1 MNAIA
6 WLRGLAVGLVGA
18 AAGWAAAQD
27 TPWRLHLTDE
37 STGTQIFLRE
47 RGPELPAFRATAR
60 IHARLASLVAVLLD
74 TDAMPEWVYRTR
86 RVVRIEATSP
96 TQGVSQVIT
105 AMPWPLLD
113 REAIVSWQL
122 TQDPATCAVRIE
134 GRSAPERLPPAPEYV
149 RMPSFA
155 SRWTFTPAGQGDVAV
170 GFEGHGD
177 PGGNLAVPLL
187 RGFLEAAVQEAP
199 LQTVNALRAMVA
211 RPAYR
216 DARLP
221 FICEPG

>member
-1 MNAIA
+1 MSAMVWA
-6 WLRGLAVGLVGA
+6 RGMAVGLVWA
-18 AAGWAAAQD
+18 AAGCAGAQD
-27 TPWRLHLTDE
+27 APWRLRLTDE
-37 STGTQIFLRE
+37 STGTQVFLRE
-47 RGPELPAFRATAR
+47 RGTELPAFRATTRIDAR
-60 IHARLASLVAVLLD
+60 VASLVAVLLD

-86 RVVRIEATSP
+86 RVLRIEAASP

-134 GRSAPERLPPAPEYV
+134 GRSAPERLPPAPELV

-155 SRWTFTPAGQGDVAV
+155 SRWLFTPAGQGEVEV
-170 GFEGHGD
+170 SFEGHGD
-177 PGGNLAVPLL
+177 PGGNLAGPLL
-187 RGFLEAAVQEAP
+187 RRFLEAAVQDAP

-216 DARLP
+216 EARLP
-221 FICEPG
+221 FVCEPG

>member
-1 MNAIA
+1 MSAIV
-6 WLRGLAVGLVGA
+6 WLRGVAVGLVWA
-18 AAGWAAAQD
+18 VAGLAAAQD
-27 TPWRLHLTDE
+27 APWRLHLTDE
-37 STGTQIFLRE
+37 STGTQVFLRE
-47 RGPELPAFRATAR
+47 RGTELPAFRATTRIDAR
-60 IHARLASLVAVLLD
+60 VASLVAVLLD

-86 RVVRIEATSP
+86 RVLRIEAASP

-113 REAIVSWQL
+113 REAIVAWTL
-122 TQDPATCAVRIE
+122 KQDPATCAVDIE
-134 GRSAPERLPPAPEYV
+134 GRSAPERLPPTTGLV

-155 SRWTFTPAGQGDVAV
+155 SRWTFTPAGPGVVDVS
-170 GFEGHGD
+170 FEGHGD
-177 PGGNLAVPLL
+177 PGGNLAGPLL
-187 RGFLEAAVQEAP
+187 RSFLAGAVQDAP

-221 FICEPG
+221 FICDAQ